1 GLVVLG
7 ELVEIAGKLGG
18 DQDAEVLVARLLGH
32 FAGSDYAHWCSM
44 LVTSSPVVS
53 RQSSDS
59 GRLTHERR
67 SSRFPDGWR
76 LAAGGFFPIFSAA
89 FTTSRLS
96 FSIKS

>member
-53 RQSSDS
+53 RQSSVLSRQTRVGSLTS
-59 GRLTHERR
+59 GDPPGFLTAG
-67 SSRFPDGWR
+67 GWR
-76 LAAGGFFPIFSAA
+76 PAASSQSSPPPLRRPA
-89 FTTSRLS
+89 
-96 FSIKS
+96 